1 MSDLSAKSFLGL
13 LQKSGIVSEERLK
26 QALGNLSKQAAGR
39 PVMLDELTKF
49 LLAADLITPWHYEK
63 LITGKYKGF
72 FIGQYKLLSLLG
84 AGGMSSVYL
93 AEHSL
98 SGHRRAVKVLPRRKL
113 ADKSYLDRFYQEGR
127 AAASLNHPN
136 IVRIYDLCNE
146 KDLHYMVMEYV
157 IGVDLNQKI
166 KDDGNATVDDAL
178 NYVRQSADALTHAHA
193 RNIVHRD
200 IKPANLLLGA
210 DNSVKLLDLGLAL
223 LRDEVES
230 LTVLH
235 NERVMGT
242 ADYLSPEQAVNSH
255 EVDHRADIYSLGC
268 TLYYLLTGKPPFPE
282 GTMAQR
288 IAMHQTREPK
298 PIAEIRPDVPPLVV
312 SLLARMTKK
321 KPQERFEDCAQL
333 VQAVDQCRAANKISS
348 APKVASNRPVVAVK
362 ARAPG
367 TANLRL
373 PPTKPP
379 ETNSGGVKSGG
390 VNSSPVKS
398 GVEKPV
404 AVAPAAVTAV
414 VQRSVAAPI
423 KPTAKPAESPAR
435 VAATQQTSKPA
446 PEPVPKQVHSVPH
459 PVAEKTRSATVSTA
473 AAVDQGGV
481 SLQHLENMPIQGST
495 KSISLPQGVE
505 TRLEQSSLLK
515 TANLKSRHV
524 AQKATFRT
532 QIVVGSIVFIG
543 FAVLLAIVIVI
554 AQMLA

>member
-282 GTMAQR
+282 GTIAQR

-333 VQAVDQCRAANKISS
+333 VQAVDQCRAAIKATSV
-348 APKVASNRPVVAVK
+348 PKVANSRPIVTAKTPGPAAVNS
-362 ARAPG
+362 RPAP
-367 TANLRL
+367 AK
-373 PPTKPP
+373 KP
-379 ETNSGGVKSGG
+379 EVNSGGT
-390 VNSSPVKS
+390 
-398 GVEKPV
+398 KPV
-404 AVAPAAVTAV
+404 AAKPMAVAATSAAAV
-414 VQRSVAAPI
+414 VQRNVVAS
-423 KPTAKPAESPAR
+423 AKPS
-435 VAATQQTSKPA
+435 VKPA
-446 PEPVPKQVHSVPH
+446 PSPA
-459 PVAEKTRSATVSTA
+459 PVAAKQQVSQPAPERVPIQNHSAPQPIAEKKVRANTVSA
-473 AAVDQGGV
+473 AADKDGE
-481 SLQHLENMPIQGST
+481 LDLRHLDGIPIQGST
-495 KSISLPQGVE
+495 KTIGVAQGGKSGL
-505 TRLEQSSLLK
+505 TTLEQINLPK
-515 TANLKSRHV
+515 TAKLKSRRTV
-524 AQKATFRT
+524 QQATFRT
-532 QIVVGSIVFIG
+532 QLIVGSIVVAS
-543 FAVLLAIVIVI
+543 FAILLVIVIVI